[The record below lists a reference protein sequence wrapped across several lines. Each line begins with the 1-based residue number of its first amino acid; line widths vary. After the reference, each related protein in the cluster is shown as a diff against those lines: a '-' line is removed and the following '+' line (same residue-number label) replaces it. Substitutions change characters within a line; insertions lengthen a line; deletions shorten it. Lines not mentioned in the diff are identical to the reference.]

1 VVVSTLIRPRSN
13 HVNIDG
19 DVIVYAAGFAAQ
31 TNEYWV
37 NKDVFDSKKDAVTFC
52 ERYAIDIEEI
62 EVRIIAEPVEYC
74 LSTVKRMT
82 AGIVEKAGAET
93 YNIILSGKDN
103 FRVKTATIQPYK
115 GQRTAAKPI
124 HFDAIRNYITTVL
137 NCITT
142 VGEEADDYL
151 SYRAVSH
158 NETIA
163 TVDKD
168 LNNTEG
174 WHLNWNKDGMYY
186 VDARTA
192 DQNFWVQMLTGDS
205 TDNIAGIFKLTG
217 TKASAAMKQEV
228 QSCATY
234 KEMRQC
240 VIETYQRCFE
250 KLANKMGVDF
260 LPDGELYDMLSEI
273 GQLLWMRREPDE
285 LWSIDYG
292 C

>member
-1 VVVSTLIRPRSN
+1 MITTRGS

-31 TNEYWV
+31 SNEYWV
-37 NKDVFDSKKDAVTFC
+37 EQDVFSFKKDAEAFC
-52 ERYAIDIEEI
+52 DRYNVDYEDIRV
-62 EVRIIAEPVEYC
+62 EVIAEPIEYC

-82 AGIVEKAGAET
+82 AGIVEKAGAST

-115 GQRTAAKPI
+115 GQRSAAKPV
-124 HFDAIRNYITTVL
+124 HFNAIREYITNVL

-163 TVDKD
+163 TIDKD

-174 WHLNWNKDGMYY
+174 WHLNWNKEGVYY

-192 DQNFWVQMLTGDS
+192 NQNFWKQMLTGDA

-217 TKASAAMKQEV
+217 TKASAGMKQEV
-228 QSCATY
+228 DSCATY
-234 KEMRQC
+234 KEMRKV

-250 KLANKMGVDF
+250 KLANTMGVDY
-260 LPDGELYDMLSEI
+260 LPDEELYEMLTEI
-273 GQLLWMRREPDE
+273 GRLLWMRRKPDE
-285 LWSIDYG
+285 MWSIDYG